1 MASLIFSVPLSLA
14 KELPTS
20 LKELPA
26 QDNLPDLFKF
36 DNGKKVKDLKDWKER
51 RKELVEPLMFYQYG
65 SIPPRPDKIKSR
77 LDKEKDHTSGV
88 GKEKWITLIIG
99 SKRKLEMRLVIYEP
113 NTPGPHPVIIEEE
126 GAQ

>member
-1 MASLIFSVPLSLA
+1 MQYLYLLMASLIFSVPLSLA

-51 RKELVEPLMFYQYG
+51 RKELVEPLMFYQY
-65 SIPPRPDKIKSR
+65 RRVLQQK
-77 LDKEKDHTSGV
+77 V
-88 GKEKWITLIIG
+88 
-99 SKRKLEMRLVIYEP
+99 
-113 NTPGPHPVIIEEE
+113 
-126 GAQ
+126 